1 MKIYFSGSIRGGRND
16 AGLYQDIISNLKIY
30 GKILTEHVGDS
41 NLSSKGE
48 ANIDNKKIHD
58 RDLDLIRDCD
68 VVIAEVTNPSLGV
81 GYEIAKA
88 LEFKKTVYCF
98 YRLIDEKQISAM
110 ILGSDKLK
118 CFQYKNLS
126 ELKIILKSLLSV
138 TK

>member
-1 MKIYFSGSIRGGRND
+1 MKIYFSGSIRGGRDD
-16 AGLYQDIISNLKIY
+16 AALYQDIISDLKKY

-48 ANIDNKKIHD
+48 TAIESKKIHD
-58 RDLDLIRDCD
+58 RDLDLLKECD
-68 VVIAEVTNPSLGV
+68 VVIAEVTSPSLGV

-88 LEFKKTVYCF
+88 IEYKKVVYCF

-118 CFQYKNLS
+118 CFQYESLS
-126 ELKIILKSLLSV
+126 QLKQILKSLF
-138 TK
+138 